1 VNKPE
6 RFLLLPTLFVAAA
19 WLVASALVASEAVV
33 GATLRVPQ
41 DYPTIQ
47 AAINAARDGDLVLVS
62 PGVYHENL
70 TLSGKTITLAS
81 LFHTTSDETYIGQTI
96 LDGRGQTVVG
106 VGASVGPETRIVGF
120 TIQNGEDGIAASGK
134 LHVLNN
140 HITGNVDGVDFSS
153 SGGFVRDNVFE
164 NNRDD
169 GVDVDGATGV
179 VVENNLIRD
188 NDDDGVEV
196 RLHEYSGPTLHIV
209 IRGNTISGNGEDGLQ
224 LIDYPDLSPRVFR
237 IERNLITNG
246 DFRQPLITGWVT
258 ETRNTPNDIPG
269 AITIVDLPGGR
280 QAINFYRPGAN
291 WGEVAITQEV
301 NKDVRDFKSL
311 RLQMDVRIVFQDLF
325 NCGQQG
331 SECPVMVKIKYIDAE
346 GSTLEWVKGYFYRFT
361 DNPGIVA
368 PLVCVS
374 CPPPTSHHERIAP
387 NQWQTVDSG
396 NLLEIFQAA
405 GAPAVTIKSITL
417 NGSGHSFDSEVTEV
431 QLLASE

>member
-1 VNKPE
+1 MNKPE

-237 IERNLITNG
+237 IERNLITNNAMVG
-246 DFRQPLITGWVT
+246 LGLMDEGVTKEDFRAASLPERIYLFHNTFVGNPHGVTGGGNLIAVNNLFVGSADLALKNVDAGSIAAYNLFWDNGVNYQSSNVNINTTLFADPLLDSHYRPRAGSPAIDAGAARFEWNG
-258 ETRNTPNDIPG
+258 ETVLDFPPG
-269 AITIVDLPGGR
+269 AYSGLAPDL
-280 QAINFYRPGAN
+280 
-291 WGEVAITQEV
+291 
-301 NKDVRDFKSL
+301 
-311 RLQMDVRIVFQDLF
+311 
-325 NCGQQG
+325 GQYE
-331 SECPVMVKIKYIDAE
+331 SNPV
-346 GSTLEWVKGYFYRFT
+346 
-361 DNPGIVA
+361 PA
-368 PLVCVS
+368 PPAPPRRR
-374 CPPPTSHHERIAP
+374 PPPPRRR
-387 NQWQTVDSG
+387 
-396 NLLEIFQAA
+396 
-405 GAPAVTIKSITL
+405 
-417 NGSGHSFDSEVTEV
+417 
-431 QLLASE
+431 